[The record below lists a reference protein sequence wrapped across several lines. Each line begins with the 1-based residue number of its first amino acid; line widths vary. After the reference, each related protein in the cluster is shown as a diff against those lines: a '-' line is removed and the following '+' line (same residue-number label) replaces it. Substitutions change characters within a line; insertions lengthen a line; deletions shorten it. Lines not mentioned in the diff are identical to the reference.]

1 MDNRLYVGK
10 NRNEKLGHSNSSKEM
25 MVIQMKMATI

>member
-10 NRNEKLGHSNSSKEM
+10 NGKNKDTVIVVKERNDGSSD
-25 MVIQMKMATI
+25 

>member
-10 NRNEKLGHSNSSKEM
+10 NGNNKDTVIVVKERNDGSSD
-25 MVIQMKMATI
+25 